1 MVKGVYLLHRTQYSS
16 LDDIKDDV
24 LLHGDKYLVPTPLL
38 GNLGPGNE
46 SERGSL
52 SCSKHA

>member
-16 LDDIKDDV
+16 LDDIKGDV
-24 LLHGDKYLVPTPLL
+24 SLHGDKYLVPTPLL

-52 SCSKHA
+52 SWSKHA